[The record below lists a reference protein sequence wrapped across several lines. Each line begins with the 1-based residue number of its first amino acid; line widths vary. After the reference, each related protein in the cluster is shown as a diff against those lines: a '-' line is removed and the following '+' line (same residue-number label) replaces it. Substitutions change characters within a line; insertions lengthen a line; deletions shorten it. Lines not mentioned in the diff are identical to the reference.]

1 MVNKV
6 ALLIGVSEYEP
17 DLNPLP
23 GSVKDVDAM
32 QRVLVNPEMGGF
44 AEINITVL
52 KNPQRQEMEN
62 AIYRLYADRQ
72 RDDLVLFYFSGH
84 GIKDERGNLYLST
97 RITRK
102 ENGKL
107 VKPSAVAASFLH
119 ECINDCRSQRQ
130 VIILDCCFSGAI
142 AQGMSVRD
150 GGIVNVQEQLGGK
163 GRAILT
169 SSTSTQYSFAEEGA
183 ELSIYTRYLVEGI
196 ETGAAD
202 HDADGWISVDG
213 LHDYAST
220 KVQKASP
227 AMTPKFY
234 PVEEGYKINL
244 ARAPVGDHKLMYRR
258 KVEEMALNKQGKI
271 SLINRTAL
279 EVLRHSLNLSSEE
292 ADAIEADVLQ
302 PYAIREQKLQR
313 YQQALSEEIERQ
325 NPLSE
330 DNWNDLEGLQQ
341 ALKLRDEDVA
351 PIKELFQNKNPASIE
366 PEVFPENENFP
377 IEPTSHSAATVLQG
391 NPSESPYS
399 RWKLMAFGLVS
410 VALGIAINQ
419 IWLNQSQFPESIY
432 TINSARDSKDSFTDE
447 VPEKDV
453 PSGTFKYGL
462 STTWATIRG
471 TVDTEIQKAF
481 PKFILKYVDFP
492 LDKTGS
498 FTSIEKLSDNSI
510 AFAQYSYPLTEQQQK
525 KFKEIPIANDGV
537 AIAVN
542 PELNVTKL
550 TLEQLKGIYTG
561 QIINWIQVGGP
572 DLKIKPLSR
581 NEAGGT
587 VKFFKEKVL
596 GDREYSFSP
605 QLVKKVQ
612 TTTLGLREVYKQ
624 KGSIYFASAPEILGQ
639 CDVKPLWVGKDANY
653 LVPPYQKSNE
663 EKISKCPENP
673 NSFYKANVDAFSD
686 QSYPL
691 TRKLYVVVKL
701 DGSKDQKAGE
711 AYAKLLLTRK
721 GQNLI
726 EAAGFGRIGK

>member
-32 QRVLVNPEMGGF
+32 LRVLVNPEMGGF
-44 AEINITVL
+44 AETNITVL

-62 AIYRLYADRQ
+62 AIYRLYADRH

-84 GIKDERGNLYLST
+84 GIKDEKGNLYLST

-183 ELSIYTRYLVEGI
+183 ELSIYTHYLVEGI

-244 ARAPVGDHKLMYRR
+244 ARAPVGDRKLMYRR

-292 ADAIEADVLQ
+292 ADAIEVDVLQ
-302 PYAIREQKLQR
+302 PYVIREQKLQR
-313 YQQALSEEIERQ
+313 YQQALSEAIERQ

-330 DNWNDLEGLQQ
+330 DDWNDLGDLQQ
-341 ALKLRDEDVA
+341 ILRLRDEDVA
-351 PIKELFQNKNPASIE
+351 PIKKNFQNQNPVSIE
-366 PEVFPENENFP
+366 PEVFPENENSP
-377 IEPTSHSAATVLQG
+377 IEQTSSSATTFLQV
-391 NPSESPYS
+391 NPAESSYS

-410 VALGIAINQ
+410 VALGVGINQ
-419 IWLNQSQFPESIY
+419 IWLQPQLPES
-432 TINSARDSKDSFTDE
+432 TSNINPARDFKDSFTDE
-447 VPEKDV
+447 VVEKDV
-453 PSGTFKYGL
+453 PSDTFKYGL

-481 PKFILKYVDFP
+481 PNFKLKYVDFP
-492 LDKTGS
+492 LDETGS

-542 PELNVTKL
+542 PKLNVTRL
-550 TLEQLKGIYTG
+550 TLDQLKDIYTG
-561 QIINWIQVGGP
+561 EITNWNQVGGP

-596 GDREYSFSP
+596 GDPEYSFSP

-639 CDVKPLWVGKDANY
+639 CDVKPLWVGKDINY

-721 GQNLI
+721 GQHLI
-726 EAAGFGRIGK
+726 EAAGFGRISK

>member
-44 AEINITVL
+44 AETYITVL

-183 ELSIYTRYLVEGI
+183 ELSIYTHYLVEGI

-244 ARAPVGDHKLMYRR
+244 ARAPVGDRKLMYRR

-271 SLINRTAL
+271 SLINRTSL
-279 EVLRHSLNLSSEE
+279 EELRHSLNLSSEE
-292 ADAIEADVLQ
+292 ANAIEVDVLQ
-302 PYAIREQKLQR
+302 PYVIREQKLQR
-313 YQQALSEEIERQ
+313 YHQALSEAIGRQ

-330 DNWNDLEGLQQ
+330 DDWNDLGDLQQ
-341 ALKLRDEDVA
+341 VLRLRDQDVA
-351 PIKELFQNKNPASIE
+351 PIKELFQNKNTALKE
-366 PEVFPENENFP
+366 PEVFPENENSP
-377 IEPTSHSAATVLQG
+377 IEQTSSSATTFLQG

-399 RWKLMAFGLVS
+399 HWKLLVFGLVS
-410 VALGIAINQ
+410 VVLGIGINQ
-419 IWLNQSQFPESIY
+419 AWSNKPQSSE
-432 TINSARDSKDSFTDE
+432 TIISPPYYNEKFTDVKGVQE
-447 VPEKDV
+447 
-453 PSGTFKYGL
+453 GTFNYGL
-462 STTWATIRG
+462 STTWAPIRG
-471 TVDTEIQKAF
+471 IVDKEIQKTF
-481 PKFILKYVDFP
+481 PNFKLKYVKFP
-492 LDKTGS
+492 LEETGS
-498 FTSIEKLSDNSI
+498 LTSIEKLLDNSV

-542 PELNVTKL
+542 PKLNVTKL

-561 QIINWIQVGGP
+561 KITNWNEVDGP
-572 DLKIKPLSR
+572 NLEIKPLSR

-596 GDREYSFSP
+596 SDREYSFSD
-605 QLVKKVQ
+605 QVVKTVKS
-612 TTTLGLREVYKQ
+612 TTLGLREVYKE

-639 CDVKPLWVGKDANY
+639 CMVKPLWLGSDTNH
-653 LVPPYQKSNE
+653 LIPPYQKSSE
-663 EKISKCPENP
+663 EKISECPENR
-673 NSFYKANVDAFSD
+673 NKLYKANVNAFSD
-686 QSYPL
+686 ETYPL
-691 TRKLYVVVKL
+691 TRKLYVVVKR

-711 AYAKLLLTRK
+711 FYANLLLTSD
-721 GQNLI
+721 GQDLI
-726 EAAGFGRIGK
+726 EAAGFGRIRK